1 MNDST
6 GETLIFCS
14 SRQER
19 IKTEMYRKAEI
30 CLIRKKRGE
39 SNGSNPTGSSYLVK
53 LRDFYP
59 SLEEL
64 CASLGI
70 EQQEIEEKLGKLD
83 YHYEKTK
90 NQFL

>member
-1 MNDST
+1 MEAIPQDPVILLSWIN
-6 GETLIFCS
+6 
-14 SRQER
+14 
-19 IKTEMYRKAEI
+19 
-30 CLIRKKRGE
+30 
-39 SNGSNPTGSSYLVK
+39 VK

-83 YHYEKTK
+83 YHYERTK

>member
-1 MNDST
+1 MEAIPQDPVILLSWIN
-6 GETLIFCS
+6 
-14 SRQER
+14 
-19 IKTEMYRKAEI
+19 
-30 CLIRKKRGE
+30 
-39 SNGSNPTGSSYLVK
+39 VK

-64 CASLGI
+64 CASLRI

>member
-1 MNDST
+1 MEAIPQDPVILLSWIN
-6 GETLIFCS
+6 
-14 SRQER
+14 
-19 IKTEMYRKAEI
+19 
-30 CLIRKKRGE
+30 
-39 SNGSNPTGSSYLVK
+39 VK